1 MWLTIVLV
9 PLGYALGLFPSA
21 TLVARSRGVDI
32 MKQGSGNPGASNVI
46 RVLGWRWG
54 AIVMLADFVK
64 GTVASGVGMAVG
76 GRGGAYA
83 LGVAAVLGHTFPL
96 LRKGG
101 KGVAAAG
108 GMLVVLYPLIAI
120 ALVAAWG
127 VLTKVARKA
136 SIASLVIIVAFPIA
150 VAIKGYAGWEV
161 GLISAIA
168 ALLVLRHT
176 ANIKRLVRHEEND
189 LTPKAA

>member
-1 MWLTIVLV
+1 
-9 PLGYALGLFPSA
+9 
-21 TLVARSRGVDI
+21 

-101 KGVAAAG
+101 KGVATLF
-108 GMLVVLYPLIAI
+108 GM
-120 ALVAAWG
+120 
-127 VLTKVARKA
+127 
-136 SIASLVIIVAFPIA
+136 A
-150 VAIKGYAGWEV
+150 VAIQPLVALCCV
-161 GLISAIA
+161 GVFLFCS
-168 ALLVLRHT
+168 
-176 ANIKRLVRHEEND
+176 
-189 LTPKAA
+189 